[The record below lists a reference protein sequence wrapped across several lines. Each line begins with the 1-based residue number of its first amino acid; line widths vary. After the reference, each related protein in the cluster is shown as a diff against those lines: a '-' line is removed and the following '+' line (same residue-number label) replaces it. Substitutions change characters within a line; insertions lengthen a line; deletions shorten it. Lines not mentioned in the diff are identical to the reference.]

1 MEKAIVDIALD
12 LKPPP
17 PEYSIQLGVQE
28 DMLTDNRDQAQLL
41 PGVQKGYEASRLW
54 YQNHALRVEALR
66 LSVASGT
73 YQVDTAELAL
83 CILYNTTHFLE
94 TR

>member
-1 MEKAIVDIALD
+1 MEEAIGDIALD

-17 PEYSIQLGVQE
+17 SECSIQPGVQE
-28 DMLTDNRDQAQLL
+28 DMLTDNRDQAQLS
-41 PGVQKGYEASRLW
+41 PGVQNGSEASALW
-54 YQNHALRVEALR
+54 SQNRADRVEALQV
-66 LSVASGT
+66 SVASGT
-73 YQVDTAELAL
+73 YRVDTAELAL

>member
-1 MEKAIVDIALD
+1 MEEAIGDVSLD

-17 PEYSIQLGVQE
+17 SECCFQPGVQE
-28 DMLTDNRDQAQLL
+28 DMVTDNRDQAQLPL
-41 PGVQKGYEASRLW
+41 GVQEEASRLW
-54 YQNHALRVEALR
+54 LLNRAAQIEALR
-66 LSVASGT
+66 LSIVSGT

>member
-1 MEKAIVDIALD
+1 MEEAIGDIALD

-17 PEYSIQLGVQE
+17 SERSIRLGVQE
-28 DMLTDNRDQAQLL
+28 DMLTDNRDQAQFSH
-41 PGVQKGYEASRLW
+41 GAQKGSEASALW
-54 YQNHALRVEALR
+54 PQNRADRVEALQ

-73 YQVDTAELAL
+73 YHVDTAELAL